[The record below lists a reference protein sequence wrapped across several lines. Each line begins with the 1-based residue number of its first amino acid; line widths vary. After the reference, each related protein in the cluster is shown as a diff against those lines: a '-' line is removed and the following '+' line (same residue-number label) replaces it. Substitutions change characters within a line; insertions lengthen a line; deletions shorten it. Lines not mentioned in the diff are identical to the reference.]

1 MYLFPHRIL
10 TEVELVL
17 EVALGEKPLKTR
29 FRDWFGHAHGL
40 EHSADIPTTGTKD
53 ANNSRHAVASQLIK
67 LPPVVDSDKVPTAAR
82 ALGV

>member
-10 TEVELVL
+10 TEAELVL
-17 EVALGEKPLKTR
+17 EEALGEKPLKMR
-29 FRDWFGHAHGL
+29 FRDRFGLAHGL
-40 EHSADIPTTGTKD
+40 EHSADILTTGTKD

-67 LPPVVDSDKVPTAAR
+67 LPPVVDSDKVPTGAR